1 MTCWATV
8 SERQHLADEENKA
21 RRDDA
26 IELETRVIAGVMR
39 AQVRAACAAADLTRP
54 ILMSSDVVGEAKV
67 DIDWAFGEWWSE
79 HYSEYLLNPVKPI
92 WDAFLDFWIDEH
104 AEAIA
109 QARIK

>member
-8 SERQHLADEENKA
+8 SERQHLSDAEKKA

-26 IELETRVIAGVMR
+26 IELEARVIAGVMR
-39 AQVRAACAAADLTRP
+39 AQVRAARAAADLTRP
-54 ILMSSDVVGEAKV
+54 ILMSSDVVGETKV

-79 HYSEYLLNPVKPI
+79 HYTEYLLNPVKPI
-92 WDAFLDFWIDEH
+92 WDAFLEFWIDEH